1 MTGKVLKDKMNHYS
15 KWQFCTSD
23 LKQLNKMQLQNVLNY
38 IEKLSNL
45 ENLNN
50 QNCYNQTITLFKTQT
65 KPT

>member
-1 MTGKVLKDKMNHYS
+1 MNHYS

-38 IEKLSNL
+38 IGKLPNL